1 MELEINMK
9 KNKGFTLIEL
19 LVALSAFSIIVLT
32 MTASFVSVVKAQRQ
46 AFVLQNIQEASRY
59 ILESM
64 GKEIRM
70 SAINSSAGNGLSII
84 NITNPDG
91 ESIDYQFASNKIQ
104 RRVDAGD
111 WQDLNL
117 TDSFHLTGS
126 FYITKDTSPYRVI
139 VTVVLKAESQGNKA
153 EEQARIYLQNT
164 IAPRIY

>member
-9 KNKGFTLIEL
+9 ENKGFTLIEL
-19 LVALSAFSIIVLT
+19 LVALSAFSIIVLA
-32 MTASFVSVVKAQRQ
+32 MTATFVSVVKAQRQ

-59 ILESM
+59 VLESM

-91 ESIDYQFASNKIQ
+91 ESIDYQFTSNKIQ
-104 RRVDAGD
+104 RRVDAGA

-117 TDSFHLTGS
+117 TDSFYLTGS
-126 FYITKDTSPYRVI
+126 FYITKGTSPYRAI
-139 VTVVLKAESQGNKA
+139 VTIVLKAESQGNKA

>member
-19 LVALSAFSIIVLT
+19 LVALFAFSMIASV
-32 MTASFVSVVKAQRQ
+32 MTTISVSVIKTQRQ
-46 AFVLQNIQEASRY
+46 VFALQNVQETSRY
-59 ILESM
+59 AIETM

-70 SAINSSAGNGLSII
+70 SAINSLAGNGLSII

-91 ESIDYQFASNKIQ
+91 ESIDYQFVSNKLQ
-104 RRVDAGD
+104 RRVDAGV

-117 TDSFHLTGS
+117 TDSFYLTGS
-126 FYITKDTSPYRVI
+126 FYITKGTSPNWAI
-139 VTVVLKAESQGNKA
+139 VTIAMKIESQGVKS